1 MKKSTLFIGAICAF
15 VSQTFAATDT
25 VWTESGNGT
34 KAPAYWYIYTDGK
47 ATIDTTLINNV
58 KTINI
63 TVTAGNTSNSAGYG
77 FGWKQDPSNNYKEV
91 PISLA
96 AYKGVCLTYKAT
108 APLRVDFKQSTIT
121 NHNYFGAN
129 LSAAAS
135 FKKTFLDFA
144 DITKENWGSSSSKV
158 AWDATKQLGI
168 QFAYKN
174 TLATA
179 TQNTN
184 TIEISSIILA
194 DECETHA
201 PELLEPYK
209 SATNPD
215 STLNEGDTLKLDL
228 GKIFTDADGDE
239 LEYSVQF
246 VTANAGVVKLASD
259 TISGSI
265 MKFVTIPNPSGTSK
279 VSITATDPT
288 KKTATYTFTVTT
300 VDRENAPVAV
310 NDDYSMNE
318 DETLTVKATNSVLKN
333 DYDADGDDF
342 IILKTSVT
350 DPAHGTLEF
359 DSDLGTFTYTP
370 EKDYYGTDSFTYQ
383 IVETK
388 ATQPKTSAAATVTI
402 DIANVDD
409 PAVVIVK
416 DSSISIGRS
425 THKLGDTLE
434 LNEDFEDVSVKIPT
448 ANVDFTDPDGALNL
462 KINAKSSGV
471 LTAEYAKLG
480 VNHIIS
486 LSAIKNAN
494 GLAKVTLFAFENK
507 DTVSVCFYV
516 KVLPVKDPP
525 IANADTFDVIQDSLN
540 TIAAK
545 KGVLVNDT
553 NPDGKSTLKAYLKDD
568 ATNGKVTLETDGS
581 FTYAAG
587 KSEGKDSFTYYV
599 INAEGDT
606 SNAATVTL
614 SIKHKNQ
621 PPQIVEGV
629 LDTIGESK
637 LSKLT
642 EDFTTI
648 IRFTAITMQSW
659 FVDDSTEA
667 SKLKFATRSD
677 DSLLAPSIVNNA
689 LQIKSVKNACGDAE
703 VIVIASDA
711 QGASTELAI
720 PAKIA
725 CVNDKPLL
733 KKLADTIYVDSNK
746 WASDIDL
753 NDYVTDV
760 DGDTLEFTLT
770 TNKIFDE
777 NLTHTLDKNILS
789 VSVKDSVEFENSK
802 TISLKV
808 KAADATTYVQ
818 FNLLFILGKKTTE
831 AISVKLATPKISWK
845 DAIKANY
852 GTAAIFDLQGR
863 VIWKHALPVSEAQV
877 KVISTKIMGRKI
889 LQIGKQIY
897 SIK

>member
-1 MKKSTLFIGAICAF
+1 MKISTLFIGAICAF
-15 VSQTFAATDT
+15 VAQTFAATDT
-25 VWTESGNGT
+25 VWTESGDGT
-34 KAPAYWYIYTDGK
+34 KAPAYWYIYADGK

-77 FGWKQDPSNNYKEV
+77 FGWKQDPSNNYKDV

-108 APLRVDFKQSTIT
+108 APLRVDFNQSTIE
-121 NHNYFGAN
+121 NSNFFGAN
-129 LSAAAS
+129 LATAAS
-135 FKKTFLDFA
+135 FKKIFLAFA
-144 DITKENWGSSSSKV
+144 NLTKENWGASSSKV
-158 AWDATKQLGI
+158 LWDVTKQTGI

-179 TQNTN
+179 TQNSN

-194 DECETHA
+194 DECETYA

-209 SATNPD
+209 SATAPD
-215 STLNEGDTLKLDL
+215 STLNEGDPLKLDL

-239 LEYSVQF
+239 LEYSVKF
-246 VTANAGVVKLASD
+246 VATTADIVKLASN
-259 TISGSI
+259 TISSGI
-265 MKFVTIPNPSGTSK
+265 MEFVTAPNPSGTSK
-279 VSITATDPT
+279 VSVTATDPT
-288 KKTATYTFTVTT
+288 NKTATYTFTVNT

-310 NDDYSMNE
+310 NDNYSMNE
-318 DETLTVKATNSVLKN
+318 DETLTVKPTNSVLKN

-342 IILKTSVT
+342 IILDNSVT
-350 DPAHGTLEF
+350 NPTHGTLKF

-370 EKDYYGTDSFTYQ
+370 NKDYYGTDSFTYK
-383 IVETK
+383 IIETK

-402 DIANVDD
+402 EIANVDD
-409 PAVVIVK
+409 PAIVTIK
-416 DSSISIGRS
+416 DASIFVGSD
-425 THKLGDTLE
+425 TYKLGDTLE

-448 ANVDFTDPDGALNL
+448 ANIDFTDPDGASNL
-462 KINAKSSGV
+462 TISAKSSGV
-471 LTAEYAKLG
+471 LTAEYTKLG
-480 VNHIIS
+480 ANHIIS

-525 IANADTFDVIQDSLN
+525 IANADSFDVIQDSLN

-553 NPDGKSTLKAYLKDD
+553 NPDIKSTLKAYLKDD
-568 ATNGKVTLETDGS
+568 ATNGKVILETDGS

-587 KSEGKDSFTYYV
+587 KSEDKDSFTYYV

-606 SNAATVTL
+606 SNVATVTL

-629 LDTIGESK
+629 LDTIGKGS

-642 EDFTTI
+642 EDFTTT
-648 IRFTAITMQSW
+648 IRYTTITMQSW
-659 FVDDSTEA
+659 FVDDSTPA
-667 SKLKFATRSD
+667 SKIKFATRSD

-689 LQIKSVKNACGDAE
+689 LQIKSVKDACGDAE
-703 VIVIASDA
+703 IIVIASDT

-733 KKLADTIYVDSNK
+733 KKLVDTIYVDSNK
-746 WASDIDL
+746 WTSDIDL
-753 NDYVTDV
+753 NNYVTDA
-760 DGDTLEFTLT
+760 DGDTLKFTLT
-770 TNKIFDE
+770 TTKAFDE
-777 NLTHTLDKNILS
+777 NLTYTQDQNILS
-789 VSVKDSVEFENSK
+789 VAVKDSVELENGK
-802 TISLKV
+802 TISVKV
-808 KAADATTYVQ
+808 KAADSLTYVQ
-818 FNLLFILGKKTTE
+818 FDLRFIFGKETTE
-831 AISVKLATPKISWK
+831 AISVKLATPKISWEN
-845 DAIKANY
+845 AIKANY

-877 KVISTKIMGRKI
+877 KAISAKIIGRKI
-889 LQIGKQIY
+889 LQIGKQTY